1 MRLPSSRP
9 TYTQVDDQT
18 ARSMLERADAENH
31 KRNRDIEVSPGR
43 LIIKSPNGTRYS
55 IEVSNSGVISA
66 TAL

>member
-1 MRLPSSRP
+1 MKLPASRL

-18 ARSMLERADAENH
+18 ARSVLERADAENH

-43 LIIKSPNGTRYS
+43 LIIKSPNGTRYI
-55 IEVSNSGVISA
+55 IEVSNAGVISA

>member
-1 MRLPSSRP
+1 MKLPASRSS
-9 TYTQVDDQT
+9 YTQMDDQT

-55 IEVSNSGVISA
+55 IEVSNAGVISA

>member
-1 MRLPSSRP
+1 MKLPASRL

-18 ARSMLERADAENH
+18 ARSVLERADAENH

-43 LIIKSPNGTRYS
+43 LIIKSPNGTRYT
-55 IEVSNSGVISA
+55 IEVSNAGVISA

>member
-1 MRLPSSRP
+1 MKLPASRL

-18 ARSMLERADAENH
+18 VRSVLERADAENH

-55 IEVSNSGVISA
+55 IEVSNAGVISA

>member
-1 MRLPSSRP
+1 MRLPSSRL
-9 TYTQVDDQT
+9 TYTQIDDQT

-43 LIIKSPNGTRYS
+43 LIIKSPDGTRYS
-55 IEVSNSGVISA
+55 IEVSNAGVISA

>member
-1 MRLPSSRP
+1 MKLPASRP

-18 ARSMLERADAENH
+18 ARSVVERADAENH

-43 LIIKSPNGTRYS
+43 LIIKSPNGTRYT
-55 IEVSNSGVISA
+55 IEVSNAGVISA